1 MRKKQILKRMLK
13 IINKDKK
20 KEDKLNK
27 QQLEEVIEAFKQVIL
42 ECVQNGEDFD
52 YRGFLEVETNIVE
65 PRERTNPKTQET
77 FIAHRGYKA
86 NVRFTY
92 SIKQFIKSLVAK

>member
-1 MRKKQILKRMLK
+1 MRKKQILRRMLK
-13 IINKDKK
+13 IINSGKK
-20 KEDKLNK
+20 KEDKLDK

-42 ECVQNGEDFD
+42 ECIEDGENFD
-52 YRGFLEVETNIVE
+52 YRGFLEVETSIVE

-92 SIKQFIKSLVAK
+92 SIKQFIKNLVAK